1 MNIIIAG
8 AGHVGYELAKTLSPY
23 HNIVVIDK
31 DRLALESM
39 QEALDILPVFGDVEN
54 PETYKKLLDKD
65 IDLFIAVT
73 DIDEA
78 NLISVIIA
86 SDTINAKTTIIR
98 LRNHF
103 FAKSSLMQKF
113 GIDEAIFPIELTSQS
128 VVSLL
133 KYPKAN
139 NVKIFKYTDKKLISL
154 RLTKLDGPIGI
165 VPEGYVIV
173 GIERGSEFFIPKKD
187 TQIEPNDLVYLFGD
201 DIDIFK
207 FCKTYGE
214 DSSIHNDRIA
224 IFGAKELGVS
234 IANDL
239 IEEGKEVKLI
249 DKELEVCKIADE
261 QIGGR
266 ATVLNCKFS
275 TKELYEQ
282 EGLKH
287 ADIVIAATN
296 DDEYNIVKCLEAKEQ
311 GVKKVI
317 AINSELEHYELMH
330 SLGIVVI
337 RGPKISAY
345 NAILER
351 IHSSSIVAERNFCG
365 GKGRIYMHKV
375 LENSNIID
383 KTVKLPKAEENV
395 AIYLIRDG
403 EILECQEALAC
414 EAEDVIVAFCSKE
427 HEDTINRWIHSL

>member
-8 AGHVGYELAKTLSPY
+8 AGHVGYDLAKTLSQH

-31 DRLALESM
+31 NRLALSSM
-39 QEALDILPVFGDVEN
+39 QESLDILPIFGDVED
-54 PETYKKLLDKD
+54 PETYKKLLDKEF
-65 IDLFIAVT
+65 DLFIAVT
-73 DIDEA
+73 DSDEA

-86 SDTINAKTTIIR
+86 GDTIDAKTTIIR
-98 LRNHF
+98 LRNQF

-113 GIDEAIFPIELTSQS
+113 GINEAIFPIELTSQS
-128 VVSLL
+128 IVELL

-139 NVKIFKYTDKKLISL
+139 NVKIFKYTDKRLISL
-154 RLTKLDGPIGI
+154 RLTKLDGPIGV

-173 GIERGSEFFIPKKD
+173 GVERGSEFFIPKQN
-187 TQIEPNDLVYLFGD
+187 TQLEPNDLVYLFGD

-214 DSSIHNDRIA
+214 DSSTHNDRIA

-234 IANDL
+234 IANAL
-239 IEEGKEVKLI
+239 IKDGKEVKLI

-261 QIGGR
+261 QIGGK

-275 TKELYEQ
+275 TKELYEL

-311 GVKKVI
+311 GIKKVI

-337 RGPKISAY
+337 RGPKVSAY

-375 LENSNIID
+375 LENSNIVNKKI
-383 KTVKLPKAEENV
+383 KLPKYQENV
-395 AIYLIRDG
+395 AIYLIRDSK
-403 EILECQEALAC
+403 ILECQESLEC
-414 EAEDVIVAFCSKE
+414 KIDDVIVAFCNKE
-427 HEDTINRWIHSL
+427 QEDIINSWIHSL